1 MTSTTH
7 AETHAPTEGS
17 HGHGHV
23 QLVYQ
28 PALPMSRGKTMLWLF
43 LSTEIMFFSALIGTY
58 IVVRFGVPS
67 GSWPKPLDVHVEE
80 WVGAINTFVLICSSV
95 SIVLAHDAAKHN
107 RAQAAWR
114 WVLLTLLLGT
124 LFLGFKAYE
133 YRAKYVHALVP
144 FPPHSN
150 IYDRADIHYVGAVT
164 DRLSDL
170 SYQINSAN
178 VRQNELLGKVDG
190 LPEQI
195 KSLRLEVAA
204 LAKSRG
210 ELALKV
216 IAAREAAQATG
227 SAKAAEGG
235 LAVAAP
241 NAEELKSLEKEL
253 AEVEKNLNVKKPAL
267 QKLEA
272 DAPQMRH
279 ELARLQK
286 DEAARAERLKV
297 VNRLSEVAAK
307 WTSRT
312 VGRDPDPATGQL
324 AMLTLANDIYPLASY
339 GPAADQYARHESIH
353 VTQLLRDTEEKLK
366 ELTSTGA
373 TATDKMNSAQSE
385 NEKLAAEATK
395 LKEEMDSLP
404 EAKPTPEPEKPEEKK
419 EAAAANETSETKTE
433 EPKPAEAKS
442 EESKSEPKSE
452 EPKSEE
458 PKSEEPKSEEPK
470 SEEPKSEEPKS
481 EEPKSEEPKS
491 EEPKSEEPK
500 SEEPKSEE
508 PKSEE
513 PKSEDS
519 ACAEQ
524 EPAASDKPPA
534 DGDKKADEKPADEK
548 PADEK
553 PKDEKPAADKPADD
567 STKPDDSPANKS
579 DKPDAKP
586 EQQSKDKNAERREQ
600 IVKRLAEIE
609 TLTATNAQSASDSAQ
624 AATIAETERGR
635 LQGELKA
642 AQARQEFRQEL
653 TEMHGGLNHHYEW
666 LKLPMSIPS
675 GHMWAS
681 TYFLLTGIHALHV
694 FIGLIVFAI
703 LLTKNLGPAQANVLE
718 NSGLY
723 WHFVDIVWIFLFPLI
738 YLF

>member
-235 LAVAAP
+235 SAVAAP

-433 EPKPAEAKS
+433 ELKPAEAKS

-470 SEEPKSEEPKS
+470 SE
-481 EEPKSEEPKS
+481 
-491 EEPKSEEPK
+491 
-500 SEEPKSEE
+500 
-508 PKSEE
+508 
-513 PKSEDS
+513 DS

-524 EPAASDKPPA
+524 EPAPSDDKPAA

-553 PKDEKPAADKPADD
+553 PADD

-579 DKPDAKP
+579 DKTDAKP
-586 EQQSKDKNAERREQ
+586 EQQPKDKNAERREQ